1 MVLRWGAVGVGS
13 FFEGTIAPAMAAD
26 PNSTL
31 EAVVSRDPRRGG
43 EVARRWAATAA
54 YTSYEDLLESPE
66 IDAVYVAT
74 PNSLHAGQVI
84 AAARAGKH
92 VFSEKPLGVEPVEAL
107 AAVEACRQGG
117 VALGVD
123 FHNRYLPW
131 VQDVT
136 EMITGGVIGDVML
149 VEVDVGSGPRDY
161 SNWRADPALAGLGS
175 VHNVGVHALDFLG
188 VILDSEPVEVFAI
201 FDQPPGHGSVELLA
215 TILLR
220 FDRGTVVY
228 ANCNE
233 RLLSPTNT
241 IRIHGT
247 AGTITGDG
255 VTRSRVAGDLQVITP
270 DGEES
275 RHYPVVEAHRL
286 CLEAFT
292 AAVVEG
298 RDPVPSGADGLRSA
312 RLCAAIER
320 SAAEGMMMTVERDD
334 HRP

>member
-1 MVLRWGAVGVGS
+1 MLRWGAVGVGT

-26 PNSTL
+26 QNSVL
-31 EAVVSRDPRRGG
+31 AAVVSRDPGRAEG
-43 EVARRWAATAA
+43 VASRWGATEFH
-54 YTSYEDLLESPE
+54 TNYEKLLESSG

-74 PNSLHAGQVI
+74 PNSLHAAQVV
-84 AAARAGKH
+84 AAAEAGKH
-92 VFSEKPLGVEPVEAL
+92 VFCEKPLGVDPDEAL
-107 AAVEACRQGG
+107 RAVEACRQGG
-117 VALGVD
+117 VSLGID

-131 VQDVT
+131 VHDVT
-136 EMITGGVIGDVML
+136 EMVAGGDIGDVIL

-161 SNWRADPALAGLGS
+161 SNWRADPTLAGLGS

-188 VILDSEPVEVFAI
+188 VILGSEPTEVLAM
-201 FDQPPGHGSVELLA
+201 FDETPGRGSVEMLA

-220 FDRGTVVY
+220 FDNGPLAY

-233 RLLSPTNT
+233 RLSSPTNT

-247 AGTITGDG
+247 RGTITGAG
-255 VTRSRVAGDLQVITP
+255 LTRSRVAGDLHVVTP
-270 DGEES
+270 AGETS

-298 RDPVPSGADGLRSA
+298 RDPVPHGVDGLRSA

-320 SAAEGMMMTVERDD
+320 AAAEGTMVTVERDAL
-334 HRP
+334 P